1 VFLDQNAC
9 VLEGAGGFKNDE
21 NSPSMLSHE
30 MIAGI
35 LHVPEQSHY
44 LLLTPLSSAVDV
56 EHKVLINHGQ
66 LKLIAIR

>member
-1 VFLDQNAC
+1 
-9 VLEGAGGFKNDE
+9 
-21 NSPSMLSHE
+21 MLSHE

-56 EHKVLINHGQ
+56 EHKVLTNHGQ